1 MRDFPQEVIDLVL
14 DHVSRQDPEDPEED
28 EWDSA
33 PDPSIALCGLV
44 CKRWLPCSRFHLFYS
59 ASLDGFRLRSLLDIL
74 DVSSFQPFSFIRR
87 LTLDFYELLPFEPE
101 HMSRLRDCLNL
112 AWLRLWTSQ
121 ESDIWL
127 RLFLEA
133 HLPFIGVNC
142 PSLSRL
148 ELCSRAETLSVR
160 FLADIL
166 TCLPFLEVFTLDAST
181 STIIYED
188 VPASHLFPARLHTLD
203 INVMGVSVEP
213 LFAWFLSLDAPPRLT
228 SLTLF
233 DIGPVTRSLLAYS
246 QSAGSEFKFLSLG
259 PSGRILEGPLGI
271 LKHATLLQHLDL
283 YRQPISEVP
292 NILSTLPSSH
302 LRTVI
307 ICVQPVGFS
316 RIHFDSVPYALI
328 DEALAD
334 PRFRSLEMFSLE
346 EYLFIDDTNVSMISP
361 QAKALMPLAAARG
374 ILYWYALLLSR
385 IMHTKTEPNIA
396 RLRKLTGQFGKRPR
410 GYPSWRVPFSAKAGW
425 NPSGCSV
432 GRTPGPR
439 LPVAVHKI
447 MDYKVAARG
456 DKSQQIL
463 ILDPG
468 LRLEDIPLWN
478 EILNVGTT
486 RPSHQSELTRPA
498 VSLLALLQILDNSG
512 DKGTDAAVEF
522 SERQRRGEC
531 IIASSKTEIKGKDI
545 DKERGDPT
553 GKLIELCFAL
563 GRCRPSLPRRLYPL
577 IRYCYGAGLGSFSSN
592 GARPPNGARRLPS
605 LVLPPSAHAADAS
618 NYPPERDETRAEY
631 EERLTHVSRK
641 APLREACLRLSIKIP
656 NSANLERLR
665 EELADHWFPLATAAP
680 STRPARQPSR
690 SKAPA
695 VTAHDVLKSAI
706 SLDNGA
712 IHLAVP
718 LGQLAPSRP
727 TVQNRG
733 EIRGGVPLV
742 IQSTSGPS
750 SLAPLARRLV
760 STNGQ
765 SRTSPAPSQLQPQI
779 EAGSSSLAATP
790 TPAALRHLPAPPVLL
805 PSAIPRTP
813 DRSGDPGAGFD
824 SPVLYIPPIQEGDDD
839 DTDAALL
846 RQYDAEGANTY
857 EMLSYEDE
865 DEGDE
870 GENGSDEE
878 DADVDDPPDRA
889 TLLSN
894 VRVAAVKRVEN
905 NRRAGGRKTQRA
917 MRREWREFVDKAIAA
932 SKIPDEIVDEIS
944 LLLFI
949 EFSAERPKRTRKG
962 EDIPGTKVG
971 ASQLKKLFFGAL
983 RIRKEQ
989 DALDP
994 SLAHIRPAT
1003 SVIVYDSIKCRM
1015 DEALERERSGLVGPD
1030 EDAPDIR
1037 ANTFLSEVTEEQ
1049 LKIIGLGF
1057 LSHRQLRLCLWGHLA
1072 WTAQHASGNRGD
1084 DFRALKLA
1092 ELQPHTMLHPDKR
1105 TSIYSVINPV
1115 YSVFIS
1121 NLKPEMCP
1129 LGAFAFYF
1137 HYIYDEKNIIET
1149 MKIDWTLNKS
1159 WRAIRLLH
1167 GPKSPTTPFNEQNL
1181 YNLYCKSYNSAGFK
1195 SRLKAHL
1202 PRHLLGYKQE
1212 ALGVDPL
1219 ETSKLGWAILG
1230 AAGYQVDEPYDPIWR
1245 HVRVPEAFLQLICPM
1260 AEEIYASVAG
1270 KENLSGEANHW
1281 LMVMELREY
1290 FFQCGAA
1297 IWQIHPDSALFRLP
1311 AFQVQDVRNW
1321 MSNGYPPALSVLQA
1335 AVGSPVDLQRIQHAA
1350 TVAALQEMRDM
1361 LGRQNILIRQLNDTV
1376 NRRTAVFTPARGFS
1390 ASAYHQN
1397 GRVTGIIHPI
1407 LGMHSARW
1415 LEHVFPEIKQPQLC
1429 WDVWGPSKTLD
1440 QFTDLQEIW
1449 NLYAVGEQMST
1460 EDRSQTRTKPPLKLV
1475 EQYFHHRW
1483 RTSSNKTERDKR
1495 GKAWSRFREIPDWI
1509 DLETTTRFVSLDTVM
1524 AELEAMRT
1532 RDDVAA
1538 RAGRPSVASTG
1549 TDMEN
1554 GSGNSKKRAAAVAP
1568 RRPGAV
1574 KRAKTARHWGSRRCN
1589 QHTKVSR
1596 AVSCACFASKLDE
1609 PEDDLNLYHD
1619 LRDVEFAPS
1628 AKDWSTPLAYHVERV
1643 PLTKFGATTSRIIS
1657 PVDEKRGHHRSVI
1670 GKQRPIIREKLQRD
1684 RMFAPRS

>member
-1 MRDFPQEVIDLVL
+1 MSTV
-14 DHVSRQDPEDPEED
+14 
-28 EWDSA
+28 A
-33 PDPSIALCGLV
+33 
-44 CKRWLPCSRFHLFYS
+44 
-59 ASLDGFRLRSLLDIL
+59 AS
-74 DVSSFQPFSFIRR
+74 P
-87 LTLDFYELLPFEPE
+87 
-101 HMSRLRDCLNL
+101 
-112 AWLRLWTSQ
+112 
-121 ESDIWL
+121 
-127 RLFLEA
+127 
-133 HLPFIGVNC
+133 
-142 PSLSRL
+142 
-148 ELCSRAETLSVR
+148 
-160 FLADIL
+160 
-166 TCLPFLEVFTLDAST
+166 
-181 STIIYED
+181 
-188 VPASHLFPARLHTLD
+188 
-203 INVMGVSVEP
+203 
-213 LFAWFLSLDAPPRLT
+213 
-228 SLTLF
+228 
-233 DIGPVTRSLLAYS
+233 
-246 QSAGSEFKFLSLG
+246 
-259 PSGRILEGPLGI
+259 
-271 LKHATLLQHLDL
+271 
-283 YRQPISEVP
+283 
-292 NILSTLPSSH
+292 
-302 LRTVI
+302 
-307 ICVQPVGFS
+307 
-316 RIHFDSVPYALI
+316 SVPI
-328 DEALAD
+328 DPVLLWQA
-334 PRFRSLEMFSLE
+334 RS
-346 EYLFIDDTNVSMISP
+346 
-361 QAKALMPLAAARG
+361 
-374 ILYWYALLLSR
+374 
-385 IMHTKTEPNIA
+385 
-396 RLRKLTGQFGKRPR
+396 
-410 GYPSWRVPFSAKAGW
+410 
-425 NPSGCSV
+425 
-432 GRTPGPR
+432 
-439 LPVAVHKI
+439 
-447 MDYKVAARG
+447 
-456 DKSQQIL
+456 
-463 ILDPG
+463 
-468 LRLEDIPLWN
+468 
-478 EILNVGTT
+478 
-486 RPSHQSELTRPA
+486 
-498 VSLLALLQILDNSG
+498 
-512 DKGTDAAVEF
+512 
-522 SERQRRGEC
+522 
-531 IIASSKTEIKGKDI
+531 
-545 DKERGDPT
+545 
-553 GKLIELCFAL
+553 
-563 GRCRPSLPRRLYPL
+563 
-577 IRYCYGAGLGSFSSN
+577 AGLGSLSSN

-618 NYPPERDETRAEY
+618 NYPPECDETRAEY

-641 APLREACLRLSIKIP
+641 APLREACLHLSIKIP

-680 STRPARQPSR
+680 SVTRPARQPAR

-706 SLDNGA
+706 APDNGA
-712 IHLAVP
+712 IHVAVP

-750 SLAPLARRLV
+750 SLAPPARRLV

-779 EAGSSSLAATP
+779 EAGSSSLAAMP

-813 DRSGDPGAGFD
+813 DRSGDPGAGFN

-857 EMLSYEDE
+857 EMLSYEDG

-905 NRRAGGRKTQRA
+905 NRRAGGQKTQRA
-917 MRREWREFVDKAIAA
+917 MRRAWREFVDKAITA

-962 EDIPGTKVG
+962 EDIPGTQVG

-1049 LKIIGLGF
+1049 LKSIGLGF

-1270 KENLSGEANHW
+1270 KENLSGAANHW
-1281 LMVMELREY
+1281 LMVMELWEY
-1290 FFQCGAA
+1290 LFQCGAA

-1350 TVAALQEMRDM
+1350 TVASLQEMRDM
-1361 LGRQNILIRQLNDTV
+1361 PGRQNILIRQLNDTV

-1397 GRVTGIIHPI
+1397 ALLATATNDDYSHPLDNHRQDKLQVFAASLRPHLSPSTSRNPPSGPHTPETPRLVAQVELVLPPLAAFYENGRVTGIIHPI
-1407 LGMHSARW
+1407 LGMRSARW

-1460 EDRSQTRTKPPLKLV
+1460 EDGSQTRTKPPLKLM

-1483 RTSSNKTERDKR
+1483 RTSSNKTERDKC

-1524 AELEAMRT
+1524 AELEAMRA
-1532 RDDVAA
+1532 RDDGSEPRGLNWLCNELAERRKAA
-1538 RAGRPSVASTG
+1538 AIAGRQSVASTG

-1568 RRPGAV
+1568 RRPSAV
-1574 KRAKTARHWGSRRCN
+1574 KRAKT
-1589 QHTKVSR
+1589 
-1596 AVSCACFASKLDE
+1596 
-1609 PEDDLNLYHD
+1609 
-1619 LRDVEFAPS
+1619 
-1628 AKDWSTPLAYHVERV
+1628 
-1643 PLTKFGATTSRIIS
+1643 
-1657 PVDEKRGHHRSVI
+1657 
-1670 GKQRPIIREKLQRD
+1670 
-1684 RMFAPRS
+1684 